1 MTVPTNTFQTYQAV
15 GNREDLIDVITN
27 ISPVDTWVTSST
39 GNTRATAVLHEWQT
53 DALAAAAANAVIEG
67 DDASA
72 AAVTPTVRVTNY
84 CQILR
89 KVWQVT
95 DTQNAVQ
102 KAGRASESDYQ
113 KMKAL
118 KELAR
123 DIEYALVINTAAA
136 SGASGTARTLKGI
149 QGWIATNVTTGTATA
164 DEALTE
170 NMLNDNLQIIWA
182 AGGFPSTVL
191 AGAFQK
197 RTISG
202 FSVNTRDID
211 AADQRVV
218 RSVDIYK
225 SDFGEITIRLHQQV
239 NTTIPSILLI
249 LGDMSLW
256 NKAWLRPVNAEQL
269 ARSGSSLKFMAEAE
283 LTLESR
289 QEKGSGKIT
298 QLLTS

>member
-1 MTVPTNTFQTYQAV
+1 MSVPSNTFQTYPAT
-15 GNREDLIDVITN
+15 GNREDLIDIITN
-27 ISPVDTWVTSST
+27 IAPVDTWVTSNT
-39 GNTRATAVLHEWQT
+39 ANTRSTAVLHEWQT
-53 DALAAAAANAVIEG
+53 DTLAAAAANAAIEG
-67 DDASA
+67 DDATA
-72 AAVTPTVRVTNY
+72 AAVTATTRVTNY

-89 KVWQVT
+89 KVWQVS
-95 DTQNAVQ
+95 DTQNAVL
-102 KAGRASESDYQ
+102 KAGRGSESDYQ
-113 KMKAL
+113 RIKSL

-136 SGASGTARTLKGI
+136 SGASGTARQLKGI

-170 NMLNDNLQIIWA
+170 SMLNDNLQLIWA

-202 FSVNTRDID
+202 FSVNTREVD
-211 AADQRVV
+211 ANSEKVV
-218 RSVDIYK
+218 RSVDVYK

-239 NTTIPSILLI
+239 NTTIPGTLLI

-256 NKAWLRPVNAEQL
+256 NKAWLRPVTSEQL

>member
-1 MTVPTNTFQTYQAV
+1 MTVPANTFQTYQAV

-27 ISPVDTWVTSST
+27 ISPVDTWVTSNT

-136 SGASGTARTLKGI
+136 SGASGTARTLKGL

-164 DEALTE
+164 DETLTE
-170 NMLNDNLQIIWA
+170 DMLNDNLQAIWA

-197 RTISG
+197 RKISG
-202 FSVNTRDID
+202 FTVNTRDID
-211 AADQRVV
+211 ADSQKVV
-218 RSVDIYK
+218 RSVDVYK
-225 SDFGEITIRLHQQV
+225 SDFGEITVRLHQQV

-289 QEKGSGKIT
+289 QEKGSGKII
-298 QLLTS
+298 QLATS

>member
-1 MTVPTNTFQTYQAV
+1 MAVPTNTFQTYQAV

-27 ISPVDTWVTSST
+27 ISPVDTWVTSNT

>member
-1 MTVPTNTFQTYQAV
+1 MTVPANTFQTYQAI
-15 GNREDLIDVITN
+15 GNREDLIDIITN
-27 ISPVDTWVTSST
+27 IAPVDTWVTSNT

-53 DALAAAAANAVIEG
+53 DTLAAAAANAVIEG
-67 DDASA
+67 DDAAA

-95 DTQNAVQ
+95 DTQNAVM

-136 SGASGTARTLKGI
+136 SGASGTARQLKGL

-170 NMLNDNLQIIWA
+170 GMLNDNLQLIWA

-211 AADQRVV
+211 ADSQKVV
-218 RSVDIYK
+218 RSVDVYK

-239 NTTIPSILLI
+239 NTTIPGSLLI

-298 QLLTS
+298 QLLTA

>member
-1 MTVPTNTFQTYQAV
+1 MAVPTNTFQTYQAV
-15 GNREDLIDVITN
+15 GNREDLIDIITN
-27 ISPVDTWVTSST
+27 ITPVDTWVTSNT

-67 DDASA
+67 DDAA
-72 AAVTPTVRVTNY
+72 ATAVTPTVRVTNY

-102 KAGRASESDYQ
+102 KAGRSSESDYQ

-164 DEALTE
+164 NEALTE
-170 NMLNDNLQIIWA
+170 NMLNDNLQLIWA

-218 RSVDIYK
+218 RSVDVYK

-239 NTTIPSILLI
+239 NTTIPSVLLI

-289 QEKGSGKIT
+289 QELGSGKIT

>member
-1 MTVPTNTFQTYQAV
+1 MAVPTNTFQTYQAV
-15 GNREDLIDVITN
+15 GNREDLIDIITN
-27 ISPVDTWVTSST
+27 ISPVDTWVTSNT

-72 AAVTPTVRVTNY
+72 TAVTPTVRVTNY

-102 KAGRASESDYQ
+102 KAGRSSESDYQ

-164 DEALTE
+164 NEALTE
-170 NMLNDNLQIIWA
+170 SMLNDNLQLIWA

-218 RSVDIYK
+218 RSVDVYK
-225 SDFGEITIRLHQQV
+225 SDFGEITIRLHHQV
-239 NTTIPSILLI
+239 NTTIPSVLLI

-289 QEKGSGKIT
+289 QELGSGKIT

>member
-1 MTVPTNTFQTYQAV
+1 MAVPTNTFQTYQAV
-15 GNREDLIDVITN
+15 GNREDLIDIITN
-27 ISPVDTWVTSST
+27 ITPVDTWVTSNT

-136 SGASGTARTLKGI
+136 SGASGTARTLKGL

-164 DEALTE
+164 DETLTE
-170 NMLNDNLQIIWA
+170 DMLNDNLQAIWA

-197 RTISG
+197 RKISG
-202 FSVNTRDID
+202 FTVNTRDID
-211 AADQRVV
+211 ADSQKVV
-218 RSVDIYK
+218 RSVDVYK
-225 SDFGEITIRLHQQV
+225 SDFGEITVRLHQQV

-289 QEKGSGKIT
+289 QEKGSGKII
-298 QLLTS
+298 QLATS

>member
-1 MTVPTNTFQTYQAV
+1 MTVPANTFQTYQAV

-27 ISPVDTWVTSST
+27 ISPVDTWVTSNT

-136 SGASGTARTLKGI
+136 SGASGTARTLKGL

-164 DEALTE
+164 DETLTE
-170 NMLNDNLQIIWA
+170 DMLNDNLQAIWA

-197 RTISG
+197 RKISG
-202 FSVNTRDID
+202 FTVNTRDID
-211 AADQRVV
+211 ADSQKVV
-218 RSVDIYK
+218 RSVDVYK
-225 SDFGEITIRLHQQV
+225 SDFGEITVRLHQQV

-283 LTLESR
+283 LTFESR

-298 QLLTS
+298 QLATS

>member
-27 ISPVDTWVTSST
+27 ISPVDTWVTSNT

-72 AAVTPTVRVTNY
+72 AAVTATVRVTNY

-95 DTQNAVQ
+95 DTQNAVS

-136 SGASGTARTLKGI
+136 SGASGTARTLKGL

-164 DEALTE
+164 DETLTE
-170 NMLNDNLQIIWA
+170 SMLNDNLQVIWA

-197 RTISG
+197 RKISD

-211 AADQRVV
+211 ADSQKVV
-218 RSVDIYK
+218 RSVDVYK

-298 QLLTS
+298 QLATS